1 MSIAKSLH
9 PDVSILSVTDFE
21 DLHSLQL
28 AAQENIKP
36 SLLLVHEHQLTD
48 VLMWLDDNDDVC
60 LADSP
65 EPLVTHRLR
74 QLGKKSPRVRDS
86 LTDLLVRQRFD
97 QKLSEVCLEANEQRP
112 LSLLL
117 CDLDNFKRIN
127 DQFGH
132 SAGDEVIC
140 GVAKLLKTLCS
151 PATLLGRVG
160 GAVFG
165 ILLECD
171 ASRAMEFAQSVR
183 EKIKDVSSPD
193 NVEVTA
199 SLGISS
205 TMEAM
210 DGLEL
215 RQRADQALF
224 TAKANGRDC
233 CVSFDEMQ
241 AKSLASGND
250 VEVLGLENQARVLA
264 ERVANVITMRSRRIL
279 TSARKEADIDGLT
292 GCFNRRYLDRRL
304 EAEFERAESHPLS
317 LAFLDLDH
325 FGLVNKNFGWPTG
338 DKILV
343 EVCDTIRSSIRITDW
358 IGRYGGEEF
367 CLVMPG
373 TTLESGMVALKRIR
387 EAVASK
393 EFFSTSNQLV
403 PMTISIGASGLRN
416 SDTSYLDLI
425 DRASQLALQAKQ
437 GGRNQIQLQSDDQ

>member
-1 MSIAKSLH
+1 MSLAKSLH
-9 PDVSILSVTDFE
+9 PDVSIFRVTDFE
-21 DLHSLQL
+21 DLHSLQI

-36 SLLLVHEHQLTD
+36 SLLLVLEHQLTE
-48 VLMWLDDNDDVC
+48 VLMWLDETDDVC
-60 LADSP
+60 LLGTP
-65 EPLVTHRLR
+65 EPLITHRIK

-86 LTDLLVRQRFD
+86 LTDLMVRQRFD
-97 QKLSEVCLEANEQRP
+97 QKLSEVCLEANESRP

-117 CDLDNFKRIN
+117 CDLDNFKRVN

-140 GVAKLLKTLCS
+140 AVAKLLKTICTPS
-151 PATLLGRVG
+151 TLLGRVG

-171 ASRAMEFAQSVR
+171 ANRAMEFAQSVR
-183 EKIKDVSSPD
+183 MKIKDVSSPD
-193 NVEVTA
+193 DVEITA
-199 SLGISS
+199 SLGVSS
-205 TMEAM
+205 TSEPM

-317 LAFLDLDH
+317 VAFLDLDH

-343 EVCDTIRSSIRITDW
+343 EVCDTIRNNIRITDW

-373 TTLESGMVALKRIR
+373 TTLESGMVALNRIR
-387 EAVASK
+387 TAVASK

-403 PMTISIGASGLRN
+403 PMTISIGATDLRS
-416 SDTSYLDLI
+416 SDTSYLELI
-425 DRASQLALQAKQ
+425 DRASQLALQAKKN
-437 GGRNQIQLQSDDQ
+437 GRNQIQLESGE